1 MLAMC
6 QRQVLIFFRL
16 MSCSIPWDWK
26 WFSLELNALQFW
38 FLKCQALKMKKT
50 GKERENKKILIV
62 QEGPLSSPFIYLFED
77 NKNSFFC
84 QMIVF
89 LLPLDGIPE
98 LFHCLPSQRTLVRGR
113 EHKYLTPRSPSM
125 TSLISVV

>member
-38 FLKCQALKMKKT
+38 FLKCQALKMKKQER
-50 GKERENKKILIV
+50 KERIK
-62 QEGPLSSPFIYLFED
+62 
-77 NKNSFFC
+77 
-84 QMIVF
+84 
-89 LLPLDGIPE
+89 
-98 LFHCLPSQRTLVRGR
+98 
-113 EHKYLTPRSPSM
+113 RS
-125 TSLISVV
+125 